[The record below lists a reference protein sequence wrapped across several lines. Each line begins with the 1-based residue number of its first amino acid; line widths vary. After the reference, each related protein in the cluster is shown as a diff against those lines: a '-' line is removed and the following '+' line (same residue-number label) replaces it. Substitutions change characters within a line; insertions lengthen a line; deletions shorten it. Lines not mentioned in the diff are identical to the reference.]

1 MTRSLVTSLQWLV
14 YFMELK
20 HRMQLISNGKH
31 AQDSVGITDLLKT
44 LCRDCT
50 LNCQMQLY
58 VKYQIVVIFLM
69 SKGPTQLPNWLWI
82 LFKKI
87 AIKRLNVFPNIEV
100 HFQLV
105 QENFCKCKNLSQ
117 FAFHLA
123 WRWQAIFILFIR
135 QETYS

>member
-50 LNCQMQLY
+50 VNCQMQLY

-69 SKGPTQLPNWLWI
+69 SVAKLI
-82 LFKKI
+82 VDF
-87 AIKRLNVFPNIEV
+87 
-100 HFQLV
+100 V
-105 QENFCKCKNLSQ
+105 QEYFYKEIEFVSQ
-117 FAFHLA
+117 ILKSTFHLCLNDVKLVHH
-123 WRWQAIFILFIR
+123 IHCMVM
-135 QETYS
+135 